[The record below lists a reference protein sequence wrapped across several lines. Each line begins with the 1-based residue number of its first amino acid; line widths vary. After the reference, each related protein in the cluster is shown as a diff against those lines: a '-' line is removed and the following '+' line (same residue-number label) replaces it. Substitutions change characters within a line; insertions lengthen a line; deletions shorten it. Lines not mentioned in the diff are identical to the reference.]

1 MSALTLKPVLHHRQ
15 RDNGT
20 FQVRVRLTKDR
31 KSVFLDAG
39 FSVPAKHWN
48 PKAKLESANWIR
60 ASEADAI
67 LLNSQLEKLVRDGR
81 ATGLTNPLLSAA
93 EVRDLLSASAR
104 PAPPEPAA
112 PDFIDFARQYVVD
125 RGRTE
130 KPNTVRFY
138 YYTARDLAEWHAH
151 KPLPFAEL
159 TEEKVR
165 DFHAWLLAKPKIG
178 PTTAKERI
186 IKLGTIARQ
195 AVKRGL
201 LAYTANPFVGLTLPS
216 IADHRPERVPT
227 EAEVVAVLGLDLT
240 QATPTGAQNL
250 QLRRDVWEFQLLT
263 RGTRISDVLQ
273 LRERD
278 LQPDRV
284 VFTETKTGKTKGVKR
299 TAAIDAILARYPA
312 SGNPLAY
319 TFPLLDHQQ
328 SYAALNPTVEQQTEL
343 ALAINRRTRYVNDG
357 FLFICRMAGVPY
369 FSSHSARHRFA
380 NQAWAKL
387 KDLRML
393 QKMLNHSSPVITERY
408 LKQLGVDDLDAATD
422 AVWGI

>member
-20 FQVRVRLTKDR
+20 HQVRIRLTKDR

-48 PKAKLESANWIR
+48 PKAKLDSTNWIR
-60 ASEADAI
+60 TSEFDAI
-67 LLNSQLEKLVRDGR
+67 LLNKQLEKLVRDGR
-81 ATGLTNPLLSAA
+81 STGLANPLLSAA
-93 EVRDLLSASAR
+93 EVRDLLVASTQ
-104 PAPPEPAA
+104 PAPPPLAA
-112 PDFIDFARQYVVD
+112 PDFVEFARQYVAD

-138 YYTARDLAEWHAH
+138 YYAARDLADWHEH
-151 KPLPFAEL
+151 KPLPFTEL

-186 IKLGTIARQ
+186 IKLATIARL

-201 LAYTANPFVGLTLPS
+201 LPYTANPFTGLALPT
-216 IADHRPERVPT
+216 IPDHRPERVPT
-227 EAEVVAVLGLDLT
+227 EAEVLAVLGLDLT
-240 QATPTGAQNL
+240 QPASGAQNL

-284 VFTETKTGKTKGVKR
+284 VFTETKTGKTKSVKR

-312 SGNPLAY
+312 SGNSFAY
-319 TFPLLDHQQ
+319 VFPLLDHQQ
-328 SYAALNPTVEQQTEL
+328 PYAALSPTVAQQADL

-393 QKMLNHSSPVITERY
+393 QKMLNHSSPLITERY